1 MQRPL
6 SGLLGLSGAAI
17 CFADLVDS
25 RFPNTISDILIILL
39 LSALFSVA
47 VYYGLFRFALPLLA
61 PLSFRSKMGCLCA
74 SLAAGLILVVII
86 PVHNPALLKNH
97 QLRVFTTG
105 QRNPEA
111 KGNQITVAELIRIHK
126 DGSMEHLYR
135 HSDKV
140 NLEKHP
146 ESPATT
152 QKPTIFTWN
161 GKIRGSAKLMLGLL
175 RDPTA
180 GIAKVVWNGDEETLD
195 LYAPSKNSGIIYLDL
210 FAPIEASLFSRLLFA
225 CHVAILGLLVFITS
239 VWLTTRTFLSRRS
252 GKLTRWSCLAYALP
266 CAMVYSLY
274 LYALWPG
281 IMTFD
286 SGVQW
291 NQVVNFRFSNA
302 NPFFHTLNIWLMTRI
317 WNSPAVLA
325 IAQVL
330 GISLLIGWGGTLVR
344 RLGAPKIVTWVACLL
359 VAFSPYNGFLTVTL
373 WKDIFYGLSF
383 FALSL
388 IVVKIVFSE
397 GEALDGLAT
406 PILLGLLAALVALYR
421 HNGPP
426 AAFGT
431 LILLLF
437 AYPRHWQK
445 MLLSLIIALTLWLV
459 VLGPL
464 ASLLSVQ
471 REKEKITSNRILHKI
486 SGHIHAGTKLT
497 DEERQFLSQI
507 PYFIT
512 ASRSLVYT
520 CSSSL
525 PIKYYIRGK
534 TGTLP
539 KDFPASK
546 QTKKLLRIYLS
557 LTLRNPLVTIRSHLC
572 ASSWMWR
579 IFGNYK
585 HHNYWGPVALHKQ
598 VEERLYEQARA
609 IDGSL
614 QSRLRYFFF
623 TLKEKLYGNDL
634 LRSVF
639 LNGTLYLYLLIF
651 SVLIC
656 TLRRRSWRILLILAP
671 VVLHTTTLFFLVS
684 HTGFRYQ
691 WPVHLVGLLL
701 FLPLLFLPHDSSSG
715 AMLFTAQPEKDSPD

>member
-6 SGLLGLSGAAI
+6 SGLLGISGAVI
-17 CFADLVDS
+17 WFAHLVGP
-25 RFPNTISDILIILL
+25 RFPETISDLFIIVL

-47 VYYGLFRFALPLLA
+47 VYYALFRFALPLLA
-61 PLSFRSKMGCLCA
+61 PLSFRSKMIYLGA
-74 SLAAGLILVVII
+74 SLTAGFILVIVI
-86 PVHNPALLKNH
+86 PVHNPALIKDH
-97 QLRVFTTG
+97 QLHIIATG
-105 QRNPEA
+105 QKNPEA

-126 DGSMEHLYR
+126 DGSKEHLYR
-135 HSDKV
+135 HSDKLHV
-140 NLEKHP
+140 EKQLERPVTAP
-146 ESPATT
+146 ESI
-152 QKPTIFTWN
+152 IFSWN
-161 GKIRGSAKLMLGLL
+161 GKIRGSVKLMLGLI

-180 GIAKVVWNGDEETLD
+180 GIVKVVWDDDEETLD
-195 LYAPSKNSGIIYLDL
+195 LYAPSKDSGIIYLDL
-210 FAPIEASLFSRLLFA
+210 FTPIKAGLYSKLLFA
-225 CHVAILGLLVFITS
+225 FHVVLLGVIVFILS
-239 VWLTTRTFLSRRS
+239 VWLSTRTFLSHRPE
-252 GKLTRWSCLAYALP
+252 KLSRWSCLVYALP
-266 CAMVYSLY
+266 CALVCSFY
-274 LYALWPG
+274 LYAFWPG
-281 IMTFD
+281 IMTHD
-286 SGVQW
+286 SVVQW
-291 NQVVNFRFSNA
+291 NQAVNFRFSNA
-302 NPFFHTLNIWLMTRI
+302 NPFFHTLNIWLITRV

-325 IAQVL
+325 LAQVL
-330 GISLLIGWGGTLVR
+330 GITLLVGWGGTIVR
-344 RLGAPKIVTWVACLL
+344 RLGVPRIVTWVACLL
-359 VAFSPYNGFLTVTL
+359 LAFSPYNGFLAVTL

-397 GEALDGLAT
+397 GDALDGLAT

-431 LILLLF
+431 LVLLLF
-437 AYPRHWQK
+437 AYRRYWQK
-445 MLLSLIIALTLWLV
+445 VLLSLIIALTLWLA

-486 SGHIHAGTKLT
+486 SGHIHAGTRLT
-497 DEERQFLSQI
+497 DEEREFLSQI

-539 KDFPASK
+539 KDFPASR
-546 QTKKLLRIYLS
+546 QTMKLLRIYLS
-557 LTLRNPLVTIRSHLC
+557 LTVRNPLVTLRSHLC

-585 HHNYWGPVALHKQ
+585 HLDYWGPIALDKQ
-598 VEERLYEQARA
+598 VEDQRYEQARA
-609 IDGSL
+609 LDNSL
-614 QSRLRYFFF
+614 QPRLRYFFF
-623 TLKEKLYGNDL
+623 TLKEELYGNDL

-639 LNGTLYLYLLIF
+639 LNGTLYFYLFVF
-651 SVLIC
+651 SALIC
-656 TLRRRSWRILLILAP
+656 TVRRRSWRILLILAP
-671 VVLHTTTLFFLVS
+671 VILHTMTLFLLVS

-691 WPVHLVGLLL
+691 WPVYLVGLFL
-701 FLPLLFLPHDSSSG
+701 FLPLLFLPQNDPNNARLS
-715 AMLFTAQPEKDSPD
+715 AAQTG